1 MSKKIKIGWEEW
13 SEAEFDLISAK
24 EVASMLSTA
33 LHQNGH
39 KHYSDVAFAIE
50 RSIESALVWIEGGR
64 HP

>member
-1 MSKKIKIGWEEW
+1 MSKKVKIGLEEW
-13 SEAEFDLISAK
+13 SEAEMDLMSAK

-33 LHQNGH
+33 LHRDGH

-50 RSIESALVWIEGGR
+50 RSIESALVWIEGGK